1 MTKTSVKKTLDQAKA
16 AGTQIAQSVD
26 ALRVDIGRLKAERSQ
41 LLNSPVDKAVAYER
55 VDRWVLAMR
64 TRVGGPTVKAEAFTT
79 SNPSWAPPSID
90 FEAALSSFLAPIV
103 GEVLRKELDALYEQI
118 APLGEDD
125 RRERL
130 RHIERRLLD
139 LEMAEES
146 IIRSSEAGGFAIL
159 RRADADPTAVLA
171 HDKALP

>member
-1 MTKTSVKKTLDQAKA
+1 MTRTSVKETLDQAKA
-16 AGTQIAQSVD
+16 AGMQIAQSVD
-26 ALRVDIGRLKAERSQ
+26 ALRVDIDRLKAERSQ
-41 LLNSPVDKAVAYER
+41 LLNSPVDKTVAYER
-55 VDRWVLAMR
+55 VDRWVGAIR
-64 TRVGGPTVKAEAFTT
+64 SKVGGPTVKAEVFTP
-79 SNPSWAPPSID
+79 SNPSWRLPALD
-90 FEAALSSFLAPIV
+90 FEAALSSFLAPLV

-130 RHIERRLLD
+130 GRIERRLLD

-146 IIRSSEAGGFAIL
+146 IIRSSETGGFAIL
-159 RRADADPTAVLA
+159 RRADADPAAVLA